1 MRVSEI
7 ILTPDQFVKTFAHL
21 SLEIAW
27 VLLLSVGAAH
37 DVAGIGHSHS
47 TKTATDDITP
57 NVKFA

>member
-27 VLLLSVGAAH
+27 VLLLSFVAAH
-37 DVAGIGHSHS
+37 DVAEIVHRHY
-47 TKTATDDITP
+47 TK
-57 NVKFA
+57 NRNGRYYS